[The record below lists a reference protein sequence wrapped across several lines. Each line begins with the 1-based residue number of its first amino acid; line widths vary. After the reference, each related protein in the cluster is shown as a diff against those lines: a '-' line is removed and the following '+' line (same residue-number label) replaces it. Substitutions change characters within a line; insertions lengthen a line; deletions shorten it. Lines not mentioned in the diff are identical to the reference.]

1 MQNSQQVKISVKI
14 TWILTIEKE
23 KDANR
28 IFFEKLTSILSY
40 YNPSL
45 GSFNFDVDSA
55 FLSRFIEFSSN

>member
-45 GSFNFDVDSA
+45 GSFIFDVDSA
-55 FLSRFIEFSSN
+55 FLSRFIEFSTN